1 MQYLV
6 HVASLSELGLHDGI
20 PKTSILGS
28 LMIGGSGS
36 EDGGAIPKRLVCSL
50 PSFRAHPFLEKY
62 VVIVEILH
70 ST

>member
-6 HVASLSELGLHDGI
+6 HVASLSELGLHAGI

-36 EDGGAIPKRLVCSL
+36 EDGGAIPKGLVKSL
-50 PSFRAHPFLEKY
+50 IPVRAQQ
-62 VVIVEILH
+62 
-70 ST
+70 